1 MGSSSFVLGSSILVS
16 VRVDKEVIREVFTKE
31 VLKDIFP
38 EEVLKAMFAKEDSQ
52 DSSVS
57 KGDKTACTESLIV
70 HCVVDWAFT
79 YLYSFNS
86 FRTKHN
92 EKDPVIKENVTK
104 IKFMS
109 SKDNISFRYSKNAM
123 LRLQE
128 HFQAINRTETIKECL
143 AAFFK
148 YKGITQKELFHRE
161 YLVSRAGVKR
171 GIVLNL
177 AKNAIED
184 IMHNNEVS
192 VYAEPFMGTANVF
205 AHLPQPEANCV
216 RKYLNDAECDIV
228 NFFNTLQKYPDEFI
242 KALPV
247 DVNKEIFEDM
257 KNIRKGIELPT
268 RNKKDQI
275 ASAVAFYYTL
285 LLSYYGDMQS
295 FRKEATSKTL
305 DNKINT
311 IRKVAELLEDVSI
324 SKNDWEYFLK
334 KIMNVPKNEKEKVL
348 IYADPP
354 YIFTE
359 KVYDASKKGFNHK
372 KFGKQLISYGEEG
385 ATFLLSY
392 RATARKKSEYTNAD
406 VQEVLDSIY
415 MGDKSYIAFTWAS
428 KRKNETQVEVLI
440 SNYNFEGSV
449 PYNDEIAILMKQ
461 QGFA

>member
-1 MGSSSFVLGSSILVS
+1 MKNVYS
-16 VRVDKEVIREVFTKE
+16 VRINQEISDKVVKVESKLKNCTTCFILKTTVDWTSKNIFKTKLKKKTINKIVEKAEKIPSKKGVCFRYDKDVIERLKRYFDVNSNTEVIKCCIITFIEYYNSNKFTSGQ
-31 VLKDIFP
+31 L
-38 EEVLKAMFAKEDSQ
+38 
-52 DSSVS
+52 SS
-57 KGDKTACTESLIV
+57 
-70 HCVVDWAFT
+70 
-79 YLYSFNS
+79 
-86 FRTKHN
+86 
-92 EKDPVIKENVTK
+92 
-104 IKFMS
+104 
-109 SKDNISFRYSKNAM
+109 
-123 LRLQE
+123 
-128 HFQAINRTETIKECL
+128 
-143 AAFFK
+143 
-148 YKGITQKELFHRE
+148 RE
-161 YLVSRAGVKR
+161 YLVSRAGAKK
-171 GIVLNL
+171 GIVLDL
-177 AKNAIED
+177 VENANKD
-184 IMHNNEVS
+184 IMHKKDISAYV
-192 VYAEPFMGTANVF
+192 EPFMGTANVF

-216 RKYLNDAECDIV
+216 KKYLNDAECDIV
-228 NFFNTLQKYPDEFI
+228 NFFKVLQEDFDGFI
-242 KALPV
+242 NALPSEANPEV
-247 DVNKEIFEDM
+247 FQQMVLT
-257 KNIRKGIELPT
+257 RKTIKLPT
-268 RNKKDQI
+268 RSKKKQI
-275 ASAVAFYYTL
+275 ASAVAFYCTL

-392 RATARKKSEYTNAD
+392 RATARKKSKYTNAD

-440 SNYNFEGSV
+440 SNVKFKGSV
-449 PYNDEIAILMKQ
+449 KYDKNIAILMKQ